1 MNLLRGSSALQVKK
15 ALNILL
21 GAVIKEKMNVSFPYI
36 SYETETLKMV
46 YKPKD
51 GFSLSGLYYC
61 IM

>member
-21 GAVIKEKMNVSFPYI
+21 GAVIKEKMNVSFLYI

-51 GFSLSGLYYC
+51 GFSLSGLYCC